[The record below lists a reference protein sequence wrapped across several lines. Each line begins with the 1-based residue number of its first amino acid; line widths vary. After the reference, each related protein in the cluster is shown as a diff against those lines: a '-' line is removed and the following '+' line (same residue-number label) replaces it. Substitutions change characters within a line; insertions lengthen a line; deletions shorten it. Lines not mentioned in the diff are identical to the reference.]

1 MTLDHYRRLLPYIP
15 DIGPRWLQ
23 GLFASFAPHGGVRRM
38 KNFIDRMHEESKR
51 IYRAKLDAL
60 ARGDEAVEKQVGEGR
75 DVMSI
80 LSEAPSA
87 GSQEGRC

>member
-1 MTLDHYRRLLPYIP
+1 
-15 DIGPRWLQ
+15 
-23 GLFASFAPHGGVRRM
+23 M

-80 LSEAPSA
+80 LSETPSA